1 MVAGDSCEAAPDH
14 GSGVELAEAGLLA
27 EKSKG
32 LAELWLKPVDC
43 GDEDFDEVTDCSASN
58 ADDTA
63 PRASSMA
70 ELR

>member
-14 GSGVELAEAGLLA
+14 GGVELAEAGLLA

-32 LAELWLKPVDC
+32 LAELRLKPVDC
-43 GDEDFDEVTDCSASN
+43 RDEDFDEVSDCSASS